1 MISIPIK
8 FQKLYKMKSLIL
20 NVFIVL
26 SMNTY
31 AQTFDCTKIITSRVD
46 KISGE
51 LTKTSSY
58 YPFKGVYAQIQSPV
72 GYMRVTK
79 DGDTTTYISVSVVG
93 STLNVGEK
101 GVILLLSNGV
111 KIERPDAKIDYNS
124 DTYGWKYSAF
134 FALNQDEIELLKNN
148 EKIKIFEKSQNP
160 QITQHTHHQEFLFW
174 KDAIQALQSFLILCY
189 YDQLLKCFFL
199 RYLSK
204 ILKYLL
210 FLGHIISGR
219 GCFLKQ

>member
-1 MISIPIK
+1 
-8 FQKLYKMKSLIL
+8 MKSLIL

-93 STLNVGEK
+93 STLNIGEK

-148 EKIKIFEKSQNP
+148 EIEIIRLYIYDADYSNPDSSVVGSKTMVKYNSMIRNYIKEALIC
-160 QITQHTHHQEFLFW
+160 ITQ
-174 KDAIQALQSFLILCY
+174 
-189 YDQLLKCFFL
+189 
-199 RYLSK
+199 
-204 ILKYLL
+204 
-210 FLGHIISGR
+210 
-219 GCFLKQ
+219 